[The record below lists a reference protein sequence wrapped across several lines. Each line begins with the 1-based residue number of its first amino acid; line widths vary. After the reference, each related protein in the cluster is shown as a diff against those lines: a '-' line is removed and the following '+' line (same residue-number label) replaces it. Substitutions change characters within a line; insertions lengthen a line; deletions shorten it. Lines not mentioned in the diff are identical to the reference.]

1 MIPRKLQAHKRQ
13 RNSIFLV
20 TLVMLLIG
28 VVLHQLLLISIA
40 IGFIN
45 LYALC
50 AMGWDKRLARK
61 HNSWRI
67 PEATFF
73 LLAALGGAV
82 GVGLG
87 MLLWRHKTKHP
98 SFCVLIPLCLLWNGG
113 ALYVM
118 WYYVIPYFV

>member
-1 MIPRKLQAHKRQ
+1 M
-13 RNSIFLV
+13 LV
-20 TLVMLLIG
+20 TGGLL
-28 VVLHQLLLISIA
+28 HHLLLISVA
-40 IGFIN
+40 IGGIN

-61 HNSWRI
+61 HNTWRI

-87 MLLWRHKTKHP
+87 MLLWRHKTKHL
-98 SFCVLIPLCLLWNGG
+98 SFCVLVPLCLLWNGG
-113 ALYVM
+113 FFYVL
-118 WYYVIPYFV
+118 WYYVLPYFV